1 MSGTIT
7 GELRE
12 LLADINWT
20 EIIDHM
26 RLNCG
31 SIVDGDWLDS
41 WHAAAD
47 HACDAIDAVHANLE
61 RENES
66 LRRELDRVLGEQ
78 EDERH
83 TAGESITGEL
93 RAVAAKTECA
103 NGRCEKLY
111 RGDLEHIADRIDAEH
126 EAQLND
132 AFETRNSDE
141 NLESDGWVR
150 KEEGKTISA
159 YYVDVVPRFD
169 WKLMALELEQFAEIV
184 RGMAGDDE

>member
-1 MSGTIT
+1 MSEYKPIT
-7 GELRE
+7 GELRKVMNHTEMRNVPLVE
-12 LLADINWT
+12 LGEYEFARRCD
-20 EIIDHM
+20 EI
-26 RLNCG
+26 
-31 SIVDGDWLDS
+31 
-41 WHAAAD
+41 
-47 HACDAIDAVHANLE
+47 DAIHAGLE
-61 RENES
+61 RENAV
-66 LRRELDRVLGEQ
+66 LKAELDRVLGEQ
-78 EDERH
+78 EEHAH
-83 TAGESITGEL
+83 TRGESITGEL
-93 RAVAAKTECA
+93 REVAAKTECA

>member
-61 RENES
+61 RENAS
-66 LRRELDRVLGEQ
+66 LKAELDRVLGEQ
-78 EDERH
+78 EEHQRQALQTTH
-83 TAGESITGEL
+83 STRRTTARKPS
-93 RAVAAKTECA
+93 AVWRYTDK
-103 NGRCEKLY
+103 R
-111 RGDLEHIADRIDAEH
+111 RI
-126 EAQLND
+126 N
-132 AFETRNSDE
+132 
-141 NLESDGWVR
+141 
-150 KEEGKTISA
+150 
-159 YYVDVVPRFD
+159 
-169 WKLMALELEQFAEIV
+169 
-184 RGMAGDDE
+184 

>member
-78 EDERH
+78 DED
-83 TAGESITGEL
+83 TTIGGVTVTVTPALDWTGVAREL
-93 RAVAAKTECA
+93 RA
-103 NGRCEKLY
+103 
-111 RGDLEHIADRIDAEH
+111 IADT
-126 EAQLND
+126 L
-132 AFETRNSDE
+132 
-141 NLESDGWVR
+141 
-150 KEEGKTISA
+150 
-159 YYVDVVPRFD
+159 
-169 WKLMALELEQFAEIV
+169 
-184 RGMAGDDE
+184 AGDAS